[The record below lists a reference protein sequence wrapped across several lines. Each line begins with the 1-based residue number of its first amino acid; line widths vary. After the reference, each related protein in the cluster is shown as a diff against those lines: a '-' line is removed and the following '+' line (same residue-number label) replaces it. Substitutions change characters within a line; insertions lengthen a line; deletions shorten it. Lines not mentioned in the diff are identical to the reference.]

1 MLFSLTG
8 RSSTAACLCTI
19 STNRSN
25 GYSRFRA
32 AMVAWHSGPQAAIV
46 HPARCCGWDRIGEVL
61 GALCD
66 QNGQPVVKLHGLRM
80 LSPAIISSVPLASA
94 DSTAICRNVNL
105 DMKWRGSYAPA
116 TRLGRALALRERI
129 ENVIAASRWSGPQ
142 PTETPFRQ
150 AELFPSF

>member
-46 HPARCCGWDRIGEVL
+46 HPARCCGGT
-61 GALCD
+61 
-66 QNGQPVVKLHGLRM
+66 
-80 LSPAIISSVPLASA
+80 ASA
-94 DSTAICRNVNL
+94 KCWVRSVTK
-105 DMKWRGSYAPA
+105 M
-116 TRLGRALALRERI
+116 
-129 ENVIAASRWSGPQ
+129 ASRS
-142 PTETPFRQ
+142 
-150 AELFPSF
+150 